1 MTASHNVSITSVR
14 AVNVRDVPFS
24 CGLITPWDP
33 STPIYTRDYCVVR
46 IETSDGHWAISMDG
60 EYSPHLPV
68 TAQQVEQLV
77 APRLVGQPLLASE
90 AHAALLRQLR
100 PHGRFFFVGVALW
113 DLIGQALGTPLY
125 RLWGSARAS
134 VPVYASTV
142 HHARTA
148 EQRAEDCLAYL
159 ERGYRAVKLRLSG
172 ETIADDVH
180 LVETCRHA
188 VGDRMAIMVDANQSQ
203 KLPGVP
209 NPGVTWDLDR
219 ALATAHELA
228 ALDVAWLEEPLAYA
242 LPREGHTLRE
252 QARLPIAGGEAL
264 TGLRAYRDLL
274 HSGVYDIVQ
283 PDPITGGSPMEM
295 LKIAALCEA
304 DELPFVFHH
313 GKSGVGFMIG
323 LHLSCAT
330 RHSPWLEH
338 MDDGP
343 FWQAR
348 GFQVGFRQPVP
359 IQPDGTVRCPDAPG
373 LGIDW
378 DPAWLER
385 IGLA

>member
-1 MTASHNVSITSVR
+1 MIANDTVTITSVR
-14 AVNVRDVPFS
+14 AIELRDVPFS

-33 STPIYTRDYCVVR
+33 GRPIYTRDYCVVR
-46 IETSDGHWAISMDG
+46 IETSDGHWAVSMDG

-68 TAQQVEQLV
+68 TASQVEQLL
-77 APRLVGQPLLASE
+77 APKLVGQPLLASD
-90 AHAALLRQLR
+90 AHATLLRQLR
-100 PHGRFFFVGVALW
+100 PRGRFFFVGVALW
-113 DLIGQALGTPLY
+113 DLIGQALETPLY
-125 RLWGSARAS
+125 RLWGGARDS

-142 HHARTA
+142 HHARTT
-148 EQRAEDCLAYL
+148 EERAEDCLAYL

-172 ETIADDVH
+172 DTIADDIR
-180 LVETCRHA
+180 LVETCRRS

-203 KLPGVP
+203 KLPNAP

-219 ALATAHELA
+219 ALATARELA

-242 LPREGHTLRE
+242 LPQEGRTLRE
-252 QARLPIAGGEAL
+252 QAQVPIAGGEAL

-274 HSGVYDIVQ
+274 QSGVYDLIQ
-283 PDPITGGSPMEM
+283 PDPITGGSPSEM

-304 DELPFVFHH
+304 DELPFVYHH

-330 RHSPWLEH
+330 HHAPWLEY

-343 FWQAR
+343 FWQAE
-348 GFQVGFRQPVP
+348 GFQVGFRQPMP
-359 IQPDGTVRCPDAPG
+359 IQADGTVRCPDTPG

-378 DPAWLER
+378 DLAWLQT